1 MNFSLI
7 GSARFALALAAAMC
21 AMVAPLA
28 RASLLQTAAAAQQ
41 ATGKAPAPTALPAG
55 VERVTSVEGITEY
68 RLQNGLR
75 VLLFPDQSKP
85 TATVNITYLVGSR
98 NENYGE
104 TGMAHLLE
112 HLLFMGSK
120 NHPAILKEFAEHGTR
135 RNGTTWLDRTN
146 YYETFV
152 ASDENMRW
160 AIEMEADRMVNSFIA
175 KKDLDSQMSVVRNE
189 FEAGE
194 NDPQGV
200 MLERAISTAFLW
212 HNYGN
217 STIGARSDIENV
229 PIERLQAFYRNYY
242 QPDNAVLLV
251 AGKFDEAKTLDL
263 INKNFSPVPRPAR
276 VLEKSYT
283 SEPTQDGER
292 AVTLRRV
299 GDVQAVMSVYHVPS
313 GSHPDFAAVDVLTEI
328 LGARPSGR
336 LHKALVETNK
346 ASTVGAQTF
355 QLREP
360 GVAIFGATVRTDASL
375 DAARDG
381 LLQVVEG
388 MSANPP
394 TKEEVERART
404 TLLKSMEQTFNS
416 SQDVGLAM
424 SEWLGMGDWRLFF
437 LHRDRLRQVTA
448 EDVARV
454 ASKYLKSSNRTLAMF
469 VPTQKPDRAEIPPVP
484 DLTAMLKDYKG
495 DAAISAGEAFDPS
508 PSNIETRTKR
518 ELTPGGLKLA
528 LLPKKTRGAT
538 VFAAMTL
545 RYGDEKSLTNRATAA
560 QLAGFMLMRGTQK
573 HTRQQLKD
581 EFDRL
586 KATVSV
592 TGGPNQVLVTV
603 ETVRENLPAVLRLVT
618 EVLREPSFPESEL
631 AQLKQEAL
639 TTIEQ
644 SKSDPQAMATVALN
658 RHLNPYPKGDP
669 RYVPTPD
676 EQIETIKAATIEEVK
691 KFYADFYGASNGELA
706 VVGDFDALEITR
718 LATDLLGNWKSPQTF
733 ARLVNLYRDVPSI
746 NKSLDAPDKAN
757 AFFTSG
763 LNIQV
768 RDDDPDYPALVL
780 GNYILGNSDNS
791 RLRMRIRVK
800 EGLSYGVGS
809 RIIVSSLDKSG
820 TFTSFAI
827 YAPQNV
833 SKVETAYKEEI
844 ARALADGFTPEEV
857 EAAKAG
863 FLQSQQVNRAQDSVL
878 ARVLAARLY
887 ANRTLAWD
895 ADFER
900 KIAALTPDQ
909 ITAALRR
916 HIDPS
921 KITIIKA
928 GDFQK
933 TAAK

>member
-1 MNFSLI
+1 MDFYLKQ
-7 GSARFALALAAAMC
+7 GARGALALVMMC
-21 AMVAPLA
+21 ALFAP
-28 RASLLQTAAAAQQ
+28 TAAQQ
-41 ATGKAPAPTALPAG
+41 AGAASPALPSG

-75 VLLFPDQSKP
+75 VLLFPDPSKP
-85 TATVNITYLVGSR
+85 TVTVNITYLVGSR
-98 NENYGE
+98 HENYGE

-112 HLLFMGSK
+112 HLMFMGSK
-120 NHPAILKEFAEHGTR
+120 NHPQILKEFAEHGTR

-152 ASDENMRW
+152 ATEENLRW
-160 AIEMEADRMVNSFIA
+160 AIEMEADRMINSFIS

-194 NDPQGV
+194 NSPQGI
-200 MLERAISTAFLW
+200 MLQRAISTAFLW

-229 PIERLQAFYRNYY
+229 PIDRLQAFYRNYY

-251 AGKFDEAKTLDL
+251 AGKIDEAKTLEL
-263 INKNFSPVPRPAR
+263 IAKNFGPIPRPTR
-276 VLEKSYT
+276 VLQKHYT
-283 SEPTQDGER
+283 VEPTQDGER
-292 AVTLRRV
+292 SVTLRRV
-299 GDVQAVMSVYHVPS
+299 GDVQAVEAVYHVPS
-313 GSHPDFAAVDVLTEI
+313 GSHPDFAAVDVLAEI
-328 LGARPSGR
+328 LGDSPSGR
-336 LHKALVETNK
+336 LYKALVETKK
-346 ASTVGAQTF
+346 ASSVNAFNF

-360 GVAIFGATVRTDASL
+360 GVAVFVAQVRAGDSL
-375 DAARDG
+375 EAARDA
-381 LLQVVEG
+381 LLQTVETLG
-388 MSANPP
+388 TNPP

-404 TLLKSMEQTFNS
+404 ALLKNVEQTFNS

-437 LHRDRLRQVTA
+437 LHRDRLRSVTP
-448 EDVARV
+448 DTVARV
-454 ASKYLKSSNRTLAMF
+454 ARQYFKPSNRTLATF
-469 VPTQKPDRAEIPPVP
+469 IPTQKPDRAEIPPVP

-495 DAAISAGEAFDPS
+495 EAAVAVGEAFDAS
-508 PSNIETRTKR
+508 PANIEARTRRST
-518 ELTPGGLKLA
+518 TPGGLKVA
-528 LLPKKTRGAT
+528 LLPKKTRGGT
-538 VFAAMTL
+538 VFAVVSL
-545 RYGDEKSLTNRATAA
+545 RFGDEKSLTGHATAA
-560 QLAGFMLMRGTQK
+560 QLVAQMLMRGTTK

-586 KATVSV
+586 KASVSV
-592 TGGPNQVLVTV
+592 TGGPTFAFVTI
-603 ETVRENLPAVLRLVT
+603 ETVRENLPAVLRLVA
-618 EVLREPSFPESEL
+618 EVLREPAFPAAEL
-631 AQLKQEAL
+631 EQLKQAQL
-639 TTIEQ
+639 AAIEQ
-644 SKSDPQAMATVALN
+644 QRSDPTAMATNALN
-658 RHLNPYPKGDP
+658 RHLSPYEKGDP
-669 RYVPTPD
+669 RYIQTPE
-676 EQIETIKAATIEEVK
+676 EQIEAIRAATLEDVK

-706 VVGDFDALEITR
+706 VVGDFDEAETAR
-718 LATDLLGNWKSPQTF
+718 LTGELLGSWKSPRPF
-733 ARLVNLYRDVPSI
+733 ERVVNIYREVPSI
-746 NKSLDAPDKAN
+746 NKSFDAPDKAN
-757 AFFTSG
+757 AFFTTG
-763 LNIQV
+763 LNLQL
-768 RDDDPDYPALVL
+768 RDDDPDYPALIL

-809 RIIVSSLDKSG
+809 RILVSSLDKAG

-833 SKVETAYKEEI
+833 ARVEAAYKEEI
-844 ARALADGFTPEEV
+844 ARALQEGFTAEEV

-863 FLQSQQVNRAQDSVL
+863 YLQSQQVNRAQDAVL
-878 ARVLAARLY
+878 ARTLAARLF
-887 ANRTLAWD
+887 ANRTLTWD

-900 KIAALTPDQ
+900 KIAALTPEQ

-916 HIDPS
+916 HIDPA